1 MRFKHFLVLVFA
13 VAAYAG
19 GMPAYAAEPN
29 LTGQRLSAT
38 CAACHG
44 TNGMPA
50 AGGALPGLAG
60 QSKESLAS
68 SMKAFKAG
76 TRQATV
82 MQQLAKGY
90 TDEQIES
97 IAAYLAAQKK

>member
-1 MRFKHFLVLVFA
+1 MRLTYFPVLA
-13 VAAYAG
+13 SILAMSAAT
-19 GMPAYAAEPN
+19 AAEQN
-29 LTGQRLSAT
+29 VTGQRLSAT

-44 TNGMPA
+44 ANGA
-50 AGGALPGLAG
+50 AVGGALPALAG
-60 QSKESLAS
+60 QSKDALAS

-76 TRQATV
+76 TRPSTI

-97 IAAYLAAQKK
+97 IAAYFAAQKK

>member
-1 MRFKHFLVLVFA
+1 MRLTHFVALASVLAMSSATATELNV
-13 VAAYAG
+13 
-19 GMPAYAAEPN
+19 
-29 LTGQRLSAT
+29 TGQRLSAT

-44 TNGMPA
+44 TNGA
-50 AGGALPGLAG
+50 AVGGALPGLSG
-60 QSKESLAS
+60 QSKDALVS
-68 SMKAFKAG
+68 SMKEFKAG
-76 TRQATV
+76 TRPATI